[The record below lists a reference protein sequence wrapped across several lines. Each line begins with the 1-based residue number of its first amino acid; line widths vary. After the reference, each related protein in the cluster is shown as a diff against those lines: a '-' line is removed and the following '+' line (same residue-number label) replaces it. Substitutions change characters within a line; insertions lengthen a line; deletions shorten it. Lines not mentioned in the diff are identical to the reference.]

1 MSAAAPTANLADLV
15 LPTNLDAMPRRDILA
30 FFDAHGLF
38 PISPRQSA
46 DDLRTLLRSVTARAR
61 RERDAEQRQA
71 VLDASEA
78 RCATVNAEVEAAFTS
93 TPLPRRALSDALA
106 ALRSAAGDSG
116 FDQDRREASL
126 LWAVDSLVA
135 VLRAAADP
143 SSEVTL
149 EDALL
154 EADRAERAATN
165 ARRTAAM
172 AREEV
177 ARRLRDSL
185 RSLEEGR

>member
-1 MSAAAPTANLADLV
+1 MPAADLATLV
-15 LPTNLDAMPRRDILA
+15 LPANLDTMPRRDIVA
-30 FFDAHGLF
+30 FFDANGLH
-38 PISPRQSA
+38 PVSPRQNA

-61 RERDAEQRQA
+61 REREALQQQA

-78 RCATVNAEVEAAFTS
+78 RCAAIHEQVEAAFTS
-93 TPLPRRALSDALA
+93 TPLPRRALSDALS
-106 ALRSAAGDSG
+106 ALRRAAGDSG
-116 FDQDRREASL
+116 YDQDRREASL

-135 VLRAAADP
+135 VLSAAADP

-149 EDALL
+149 ADALL
-154 EADRAERAATN
+154 EADRAERTATS